1 MNSTE
6 PSPSPGLSDR
16 EILRAVPPTAKSREF
31 RVGIFVIL
39 GIAGFLTFLFLL
51 TDPGTFRGRYTILT
65 HVSDAQGVRNGDPV
79 RLRGINIG
87 RVVGSRLDSAGVLIA
102 LEIEGEWRIPAG
114 SRTELSSEGV
124 LGGMVVSVVAGRGE
138 RFVEPMEVIPGE
150 AFPGVLES
158 AGGIAGDAG
167 EVLERIRAVLSD
179 SSIAAASEAV
189 SSLRDVL
196 SDLSLLTEGQ
206 AEELR
211 TLTGSLRRS
220 ARNVEGITGADE
232 WRRTLASAEAALAV
246 LDRTSA
252 DLAASVASLNGILGR
267 MDRGEGTLGR
277 LLTDESLYESLTA
290 TAESLRELVADVK
303 ANPGRYL
310 KIEIF

>member
-1 MNSTE
+1 MNSAK

-87 RVVGSRLDSAGVLIA
+87 RVVGSRLDSAGVLIT

-138 RFVEPMEVIPGE
+138 RLVEPMEVIPGE

>member
-1 MNSTE
+1 
-6 PSPSPGLSDR
+6 
-16 EILRAVPPTAKSREF
+16 
-31 RVGIFVIL
+31 
-39 GIAGFLTFLFLL
+39 
-51 TDPGTFRGRYTILT
+51 
-65 HVSDAQGVRNGDPV
+65 
-79 RLRGINIG
+79 
-87 RVVGSRLDSAGVLIA
+87 
-102 LEIEGEWRIPAG
+102 
-114 SRTELSSEGV
+114 
-124 LGGMVVSVVAGRGE
+124 
-138 RFVEPMEVIPGE
+138 
-150 AFPGVLES
+150 VLES

-290 TAESLRELVADVK
+290 TAESLRDKLADVK

>member
-31 RVGIFVIL
+31 RVGTFVIL

-87 RVVGSRLDSAGVLIA
+87 RVVGSRLDSAGVLIT

-167 EVLERIRAVLSD
+167 EVLDRIRAVLSD

-277 LLTDESLYESLTA
+277 LLTDESLYESLSA